1 MTKDSFEAL
10 QREYASLSRK
20 VDECWLQYG
29 RTRSRAGYEAV
40 MLMLM
45 VRSMAEEL
53 LKAVIEEFETQTFV
67 RMTYLEIME
76 ANHTGQYPVLH

>member
-29 RTRSRAGYEAV
+29 RTRSRAGFAAV
-40 MLMLM
+40 LNMLM
-45 VRSMAEEL
+45 VRSVAERLITTLIDE
-53 LKAVIEEFETQTFV
+53 IETQTFV
-67 RMTYLEIME
+67 RQTYWEIMD
-76 ANHTGQYPVLH
+76 ANHTGDHPDLH